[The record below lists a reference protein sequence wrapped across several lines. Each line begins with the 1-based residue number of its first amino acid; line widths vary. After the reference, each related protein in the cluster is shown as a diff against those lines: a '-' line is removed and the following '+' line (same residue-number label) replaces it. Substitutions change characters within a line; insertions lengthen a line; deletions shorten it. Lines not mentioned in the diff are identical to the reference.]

1 LAIQYCY
8 RRSERCRIYRRLRR
22 GTYMPISINKMKINN
37 GGVYEDLGLIG
48 VSKYYVSTTSGNA
61 IDIEAFKNAISL
73 NYEDIEISANEWVQ
87 ETDSSNYSVQKT
99 IAGLNE
105 SSFISALN
113 VVGVIAP
120 LTIETSLD
128 TLKITAPIQYTR
140 DVSFTLIYSE
150 VGEE

>member
-1 LAIQYCY
+1 
-8 RRSERCRIYRRLRR
+8 
-22 GTYMPISINKMKINN
+22 MPISINKMKINN